1 MHKLLKPVTALLLLF
16 CAGFQGLYAQYDKD
30 VFYMRGRQALSEGR
44 YSAAI
49 ENFNILARLDTN
61 DYWNY
66 FFRGIA
72 KYNLGEPS
80 SLLGSGGTGG

>member
-1 MHKLLKPVTALLLLF
+1 MHRVLKLILVAVLLF
-16 CAGFQGLYAQYDKD
+16 GAGFQGLYAQYDKD

-44 YSAAI
+44 YSTAI
-49 ENFNILARLDTN
+49 ENFNILARLDTT

-72 KYNLGEPS
+72 K
-80 SLLGSGGTGG
+80 